1 MATFTGYQRPSRGEL
16 RSCRRCPGQIQRVV
30 QGVTIK
36 YVETVP
42 NYYI

>member
-1 MATFTGYQRPSRGEL
+1 MQRV
-16 RSCRRCPGQIQRVV
+16 PGTLAQIQRVV

-36 YVETVP
+36 DVETVP